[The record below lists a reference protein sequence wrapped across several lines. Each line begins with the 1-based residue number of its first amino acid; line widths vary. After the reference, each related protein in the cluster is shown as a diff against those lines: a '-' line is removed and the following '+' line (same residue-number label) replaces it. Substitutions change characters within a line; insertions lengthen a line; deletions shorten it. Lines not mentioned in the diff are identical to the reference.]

1 MLVLSRKL
9 MESIDIGGNVV
20 VTVLTIRGGK
30 VQIGIDAP
38 KEVRVL
44 RTELQ
49 PEVAGAPGKSP
60 QATFPP
66 KKSYDFR
73 GT

>member
-1 MLVLSRKL
+1 MVIFSWIVLGL
-9 MESIDIGGNVV
+9 IAGV
-20 VTVLTIRGGK
+20 
-30 VQIGIDAP
+30 DAP

-44 RTELQ
+44 RAELQ
-49 PEVAGAPGKSP
+49 PEVAGAPGQGP
-60 QATFPP
+60 RATFPP